1 MINTKEGVTFKGKAF
16 LFEHALL
23 CTVYDMLKGE
33 YLYRTHIML
42 DDILYIDADK
52 QGTFKINLDDKEV
65 EFSTDKQTVEEWI
78 DLLTRTDDRSELS

>member
-16 LFEHALL
+16 LFEQALL